1 MGGGSLLRYFLVQ
14 KHHYWHSNKQNVNE
28 NHKNMAEEE
37 RFIFILV
44 FGSVLLL
51 ISILFFLLDAEYRN
65 NFQSG
70 NHSYADDRYDQV
82 AVHWSSAKDQFNQ
95 IAIKFE
101 KFKVCLFNKFFGQ
114 IW

>member
-1 MGGGSLLRYFLVQ
+1 
-14 KHHYWHSNKQNVNE
+14 
-28 NHKNMAEEE
+28 MAEEE

-70 NHSYADDRYDQV
+70 SHSYADDRYDQV
-82 AVHWSSAKDQFNQ
+82 AVHWNSAKDQFNQ

-101 KFKVCLFNKFFGQ
+101 KFKVCLFKKFFWANLVKFQ
-114 IW
+114 KTKFPY